1 MEESPLAMPTPKVE
15 IAPLTGAEYEYDYIQ
30 LNRLNRDSLVTYC
43 GSLRQRLGP
52 ITRLPGA
59 TEEWVARGYLSVKFI
74 LASTLM
80 LSSAEFAAR
89 KNLRMAEP
97 YLAYYALFNVSR
109 AFVLMNP
116 DHSWEDGDL
125 AYETTHTKLL
135 NVTHDYFRRLSPE
148 HAEQYLAVSQRAMRS
163 RELFSY
169 AFPASGLSSS
179 SQSTPPEINDLID
192 VCQAVAELAQLNS
205 ECIQSAF
212 RKVEPVQ
219 LDKDSPTMRKLYEY
233 EHRDGRSSFKD
244 ADDAYRLWQIERHTQ
259 RPLALHTMA
268 RPGLVEDFFGA
279 WLGDD
284 EKSDDCYDPDSTDWR
299 IIFDFM

>member
-1 MEESPLAMPTPKVE
+1 MPAAIVE
-15 IAPLTGAEYEYDYIQ
+15 IAPLSGAEYEYDYQQ
-30 LNRLNRDSLVTYC
+30 LNRLDRDTIARYC
-43 GSLRQRLGP
+43 GSLRQRLAA
-52 ITRLPGA
+52 IARQSSA

-80 LSSAEFAAR
+80 LSSAEFAVE

-116 DHSWEDGDL
+116 DHSWDDGDL

-135 NVTHDYFRRLSPE
+135 NITQDYLGRLSPK
-148 HAEQYLAVSQRAMRS
+148 HAEQYRAISQRALRS

-169 AFPASGLSSS
+169 IFPASGPSNS
-179 SQSTPPEINDLID
+179 SQSSPPDIKDVID

-205 ECIQSAF
+205 ECVESAF
-212 RKVEPVQ
+212 RKLPPVR
-219 LDKDSPTMRKLYEY
+219 LDKDSITLRRLYEY
-233 EHRDGRSSFKD
+233 EHRGGGPSFRD
-244 ADDAYRLWQIERHTQ
+244 SEDWYRLWQIERHTQ
-259 RPLALHTMA
+259 RPHALHAMA

-279 WLGDD
+279 WISDD
-284 EKSDDCYDPDSTDWR
+284 EMRTDAFDPDASDWTM
-299 IIFDFM
+299 IFDFV